1 MASLIRYEALARTM
15 LDARSDVRSLTPL
28 ELLRLDY
35 KEFNLLSAVMSNEA
49 PSPART
55 IGVAAITLTLREL
68 LALAGGAAGLEA
80 AMAEAMCASNS
91 AGAADVLFVI
101 TAAEGSSVGR
111 KHLLALAAPTAE
123 ADARHGALLRAVAS
137 ASSWLP
143 ERLATQP
150 LFVAQAVVSS
160 GARSRARPM
169 ARGFA
174 TRRCARPSR
183 ARPSSPSSS
192 TRARTSCEIRHGAA
206 HGGSHDGT
214 RTREKFVL

>member
-35 KEFNLLSAVMSNEA
+35 KEFNLLSAVTSNEA

-55 IGVAAITLTLREL
+55 IGVAAITLTLSEL

-150 LFVAQAVVSS
+150 LFVAQAVPTEGFGVEWGALEGAPE
-160 GARSRARPM
+160 GARLRYSPLRAPI
-169 ARGFA
+169 
-174 TRRCARPSR
+174 TRKTFLPVVKHA
-183 ARPSSPSSS
+183 
-192 TRARTSCEIRHGAA
+192 CEN
-206 HGGSHDGT
+206 
-214 RTREKFVL
+214 KL